1 MEEDPLLVR
10 VKKCFYSIP
19 IYHVGYY
26 ETIENIGKLLRG
38 KGEKGG
44 EGVNLSIVGMG
55 VNGVGVNDCVAT
67 ARRTVEAFV
76 EQEKK

>member
-1 MEEDPLLVR
+1 M
-10 VKKCFYSIP
+10 KKCFSSIP
-19 IYHVGYY
+19 IYHIGYY
-26 ETIENIGKLLRG
+26 QTLEKVGELLRG
-38 KGEKGG
+38 KGKKEE

-76 EQEKK
+76 EQSK